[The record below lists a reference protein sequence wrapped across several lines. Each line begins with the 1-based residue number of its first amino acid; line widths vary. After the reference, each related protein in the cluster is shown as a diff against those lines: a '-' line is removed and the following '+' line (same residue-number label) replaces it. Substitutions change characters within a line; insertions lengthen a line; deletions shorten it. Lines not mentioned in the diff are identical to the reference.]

1 MSVPDFQTLML
12 PFLKILGDGYSHSF
26 SEMTE
31 RLAAEFRLTDEERRE
46 LLPSGR
52 QAKFDNRLGWAS
64 TYLRKA
70 GLIENVGRGNY
81 QITDRG
87 LQVLGT
93 NIEHI
98 SIRFLLQFP
107 EFQEFRTKSRIPE
120 YSDDVETAEQSQ
132 TPEEALEL
140 HYQNLRSSLSL
151 ELLERVKSC
160 SPRFFEQLVVDLLVS
175 MGYGGS
181 RQDAGQAVGQTGDD
195 GIDGI
200 IKEDKLGLDAIYIQA
215 KLWRNGSV
223 GRPVV
228 QAFVGS
234 LEGHKAKKGILI
246 TTSHFTADAKEYV
259 NRIEK
264 KIVLI
269 DGELLTQLMI
279 DYGLG
284 VTNKAV
290 YTVKRIDEDYF
301 SGE

>member
-12 PFLKILGDGYSHSF
+12 PFLRILGDGYAHSF

-31 RLAAEFRLTDEERRE
+31 RLADEFRLTDEERRE

-52 QAKFDNRLGWAS
+52 QARFDNRLGWAS
-64 TYLRKA
+64 THLRKA

-81 QITDRG
+81 QISERG
-87 LQVLGT
+87 LQVLEA
-93 NIEHI
+93 NIDHI
-98 SIRFLLQFP
+98 SIRFLLKFP
-107 EFQEFRTKSRIPE
+107 EFQEFRTKSRTPDHSE
-120 YSDDVETAEQSQ
+120 DVETSDQDQ

-140 HYQNLRSSLSL
+140 HYQNLRRSLSL

-200 IKEDKLGLDAIYIQA
+200 IKEDKLGLDAVYIQA
-215 KLWRNGSV
+215 KRWEGSI
-223 GRPVV
+223 GRPIV
-228 QAFVGS
+228 QAFAGS
-234 LEGHKAKKGILI
+234 LEGHRARKGILI

-279 DYGLG
+279 DYGVG
-284 VTNKAV
+284 VSNKAV